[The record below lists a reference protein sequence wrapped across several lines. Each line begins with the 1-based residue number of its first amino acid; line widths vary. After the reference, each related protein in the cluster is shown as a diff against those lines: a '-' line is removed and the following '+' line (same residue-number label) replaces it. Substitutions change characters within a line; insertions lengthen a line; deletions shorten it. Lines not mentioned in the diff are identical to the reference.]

1 MERRDVREHSLSSDI
16 VKVQLRISEVSAP
29 FRHIQTMNVLYLCIP
44 ERSKGVRLSDS
55 AKVFQTTL
63 LYLVLLGSRCGYVV
77 GWVDLCVKYL
87 IS

>member
-55 AKVFQTTL
+55 AKVFQTTGVTGFTL
-63 LYLVLLGSRCGYVV
+63 SCSLGFSVWVCCWV
-77 GWVDLCVKYL
+77 G
-87 IS
+87 